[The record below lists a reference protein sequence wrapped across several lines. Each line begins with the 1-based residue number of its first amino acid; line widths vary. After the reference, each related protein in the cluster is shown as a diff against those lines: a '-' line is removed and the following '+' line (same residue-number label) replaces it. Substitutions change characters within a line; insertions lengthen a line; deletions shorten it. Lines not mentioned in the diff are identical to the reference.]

1 MLLSPCLQ
9 WVLYAIIPSV
19 YKIYRPP
26 FGRDDILHITLLLR
40 KRAICGNIVS
50 RAGHNIQIHS
60 GIIAHIFTRGSSTKL
75 TLDLARLSLISL
87 REGRYTMRNSARVS
101 SNTIQGLNI
110 AG

>member
-60 GIIAHIFTRGSSTKL
+60 GIIAHITFLLCSLLDKRGVDQTRQV
-75 TLDLARLSLISL
+75 AP
-87 REGRYTMRNSARVS
+87 V
-101 SNTIQGLNI
+101 I
-110 AG
+110 ATPPG

>member
-40 KRAICGNIVS
+40 KRAICGNIVP

-60 GIIAHIFTRGSSTKL
+60 GIIAHIDKIFSIQRGKVE
-75 TLDLARLSLISL
+75 DWKVD
-87 REGRYTMRNSARVS
+87 G
-101 SNTIQGLNI
+101 GW
-110 AG
+110 

>member
-40 KRAICGNIVS
+40 KRAICGNIVP

-60 GIIAHIFTRGSSTKL
+60 GIIAHISG
-75 TLDLARLSLISL
+75 
-87 REGRYTMRNSARVS
+87 
-101 SNTIQGLNI
+101 SNTVNFRFRGKFILPVNWGVTKSGVTKSGSDCTLF
-110 AG
+110 

>member
-9 WVLYAIIPSV
+9 WALYAIIPSV

-40 KRAICGNIVS
+40 KRAICGNIVP

-60 GIIAHIFTRGSSTKL
+60 GIIAHIMTVTRRHTHFL
-75 TLDLARLSLISL
+75 WEISL
-87 REGRYTMRNSARVS
+87 GDFV
-101 SNTIQGLNI
+101 
-110 AG
+110 